1 MHKEKKYRMNQMTEA
16 TTDSVVG
23 PADLE
28 TTTTEW
34 NRRDFLKTAGFSLAA
49 FMTACS
55 KTPVNKAIPFLI
67 QPEEIIPGKAYWY
80 ASTSHACGSGCG
92 VLVKNRDSR
101 PIKLEGNPDHPA
113 SQGGLCPVCQASVIE
128 LLTPKESITPRY
140 LDKIQLGLL

>member
-49 FMTACS
+49 FRVRS
-55 KTPVNKAIPFLI
+55 L
-67 QPEEIIPGKAYWY
+67 
-80 ASTSHACGSGCG
+80 
-92 VLVKNRDSR
+92 
-101 PIKLEGNPDHPA
+101 
-113 SQGGLCPVCQASVIE
+113 
-128 LLTPKESITPRY
+128 
-140 LDKIQLGLL
+140 